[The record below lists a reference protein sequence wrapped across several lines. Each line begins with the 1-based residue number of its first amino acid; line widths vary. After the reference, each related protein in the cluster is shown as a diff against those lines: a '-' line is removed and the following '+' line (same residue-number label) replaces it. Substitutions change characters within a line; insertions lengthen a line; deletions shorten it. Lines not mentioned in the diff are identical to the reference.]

1 MRWLPKILRGNIP
14 VPAVSREEY
23 DRAINIMVGGNLTDD
38 EKTFV
43 ERAAR
48 RNWTIRIVVDELR
61 ERRGMAP
68 VPNDFDWR
76 TLQVKA

>member
-1 MRWLPKILRGNIP
+1 MPKILRGNIP

-23 DRAINIMVGGNLTDD
+23 DRAVNIMVGGELTAD
-38 EKTFV
+38 EQTFV

-61 ERRGMAP
+61 ERRGMSP
-68 VPNDFDWR
+68 VPTDFDWR
-76 TLQVKA
+76 ALQKKI